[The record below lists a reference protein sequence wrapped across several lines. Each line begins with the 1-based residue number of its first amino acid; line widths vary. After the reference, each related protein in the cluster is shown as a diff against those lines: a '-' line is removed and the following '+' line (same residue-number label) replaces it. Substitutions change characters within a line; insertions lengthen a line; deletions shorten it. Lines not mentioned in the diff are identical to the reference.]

1 MISRCRDSRVAV
13 GRLPPPPRLNYPP
26 EAHHHWLQVTKCA
39 CTSVL
44 FVSTGHGSG
53 GGGRGSYHVHRA
65 ESSVLTTDQSTPALT
80 IITRADT
87 WDTWA
92 STDQLPQLI
101 IISTGRFLLHLH
113 ISLLYFVQCIIQG
126 NTVRLIAFLRKWT
139 RVWRWWVWLVWGLIN
154 IPQSDNCHLQTR
166 DQTTMILITGTSSH
180 LTLTTHQCHPVLS
193 RQ

>member
-87 WDTWA
+87 WDRHMRHMSQHWSIT
-92 STDQLPQLI
+92 STHHHQHQQ
-101 IISTGRFLLHLH
+101 
-113 ISLLYFVQCIIQG
+113 ISLTLAHLAALLCSVHY
-126 NTVRLIAFLRKWT
+126 LRKHSQINCIFKEMNT
-139 RVWRWWVWLVWGLIN
+139 CLVVVGVRI
-154 IPQSDNCHLQTR
+154 D
-166 DQTTMILITGTSSH
+166 
-180 LTLTTHQCHPVLS
+180 
-193 RQ
+193 